1 MALSDEMKELLA
13 AFAPM
18 VQGLVD
24 TAVKVALP
32 AGVGTLA
39 ATVFDTGVAAIEN
52 HNPKYF
58 PSAGVQPVVQDPN
71 ASDVSKALGNAPLVP
86 AAPTLPVAG
95 NMSLTDLEA
104 AFHALSAKVDALS
117 AATGMQTSA
126 AMAAH

>member
-1 MALSDEMKELLA
+1 MALSDEMKEFLA
-13 AFAPM
+13 SFAPM
-18 VQGLVD
+18 LQGAVD
-24 TAVKVALP
+24 LAVKTALP

-39 ATVFDTGVAAIEN
+39 ASVLDEGVAAVEA

-58 PSAGVQPVVQDPN
+58 PSPGVQSVVASPAAGPV
-71 ASDVSKALGNAPLVP
+71 AIAMGNAPLVP

-104 AFHALSAKVDALS
+104 AFHALSAKVDALA
-117 AATGMQTSA
+117 AATGLQQSA